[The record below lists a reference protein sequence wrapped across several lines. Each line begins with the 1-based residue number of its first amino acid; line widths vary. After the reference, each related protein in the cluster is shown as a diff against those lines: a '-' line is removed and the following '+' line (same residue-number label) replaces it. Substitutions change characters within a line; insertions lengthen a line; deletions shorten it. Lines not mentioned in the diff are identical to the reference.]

1 MKRTL
6 KWCFILML
14 IISVCASGLSVSAQS
29 YKSFSRNNQADG
41 TTENVFAREC
51 YTATA
56 IIRASDFGLQ
66 DEFSE
71 ISDIFCADNGLIY
84 MLCSGNSEIV
94 VLNNDLSLNR
104 VFSVLDKNG
113 EEIDF
118 EKAQGIYVKGK
129 VIYICDTQ
137 NARILVTDLKG
148 RLQSVMELPESDIIP
163 DDFVYQPTRL
173 MIDEDGYTYVLSM
186 GSYYGALV
194 YLQDGTFS
202 GFYGANNVQAT
213 ALDTLS
219 YIWDLITGNDTKKS
233 ASQKTLPYAF
243 VDFCFDNK
251 GYMITCTGAISGG
264 DNVGQINKM
273 SPGGSNI
280 LYKSNLDGSFSKSSG
295 VNFLES
301 TIIKRNNS
309 VRTQNIVAI
318 DVDEQG
324 YIYALDN
331 TYGIIY
337 VYDSQCNLIN
347 AFGGG
352 VGFGERLGTFQN
364 ATALTISEN
373 RIFVTDSETEAIT
386 VFDIT
391 DYGTLLKKA
400 QSLYIAGDYEEA
412 EPYWNQVLALDSN
425 NQLAYKGLAIASYK
439 KDDINKAM
447 EYAKAGLDYNTY
459 DLAFQAKLKER
470 IANNFGWLF
479 PLALLLVAA
488 IIVGLIYKSK
498 KQIVFIT
505 DPKLCNVFSTVMH
518 PFRAFGDIKQKNM
531 GSVPIACVLALL
543 FYATTTLETVG
554 SSFLFT
560 EIADGNYNTLF
571 TIAQTLGLIV
581 LWSVSNWL
589 VCSLFSGKGT
599 FKEVFIST
607 NYCLIPIIF
616 YNVLRTVLSYVM
628 PLSGKELLDG
638 IYVVILIYTVYL
650 LCVAF
655 TTIHDYSLSKLIATS
670 VVTVLGMLLVIF
682 VIFMV
687 VILLQQL
694 GDFIYSIFVEV
705 IYR

>member
-6 KWCFILML
+6 KWCLTLIV
-14 IISVCASGLSVSAQS
+14 IISVCVSTLGVSAQ
-29 YKSFSRNNQADG
+29 SFSRNNQADE

-56 IIRASDFGLQ
+56 LIRASDYGLE

-71 ISDIFCADNGLIY
+71 ISDIYCAESGLIY
-84 MLCSGNSEIV
+84 ILCPGSSSIV
-94 VLNNDLSLNR
+94 VLNDDLSLNK
-104 VFSVLDKNG
+104 VLKIKDKG
-113 EEIDF
+113 EEIEF
-118 EKAQGIYVKGK
+118 EKAQGIYINGDKLYV
-129 VIYICDTQ
+129 CDTQ
-137 NARILVTDLKG
+137 NARIITADLNGKV
-148 RLQSVMELPESDIIP
+148 QSYIVLPESKVIP
-163 DDFVYQPTRL
+163 DDFVFQPTR
-173 MIDEDGYTYVLSM
+173 IITDSDGYTYVLSM

-194 YLQDGTFS
+194 YLADGTFS

-219 YIWDLITGNDTKKS
+219 YMWDLITGNDAKKS

-243 VDFCFDNK
+243 VDFCFDYD
-251 GYMITCTGAISGG
+251 GYMITCTGAIVGG

-280 LYKSNLDGSFSKSSG
+280 LYKNNIDGTFSKSSG
-295 VNFLES
+295 VNFLERAV
-301 TIIKRNNS
+301 IKRNNA
-309 VRTQNIVAI
+309 VRTQNVVAV
-318 DVDEQG
+318 DVDKQG

-331 TYGIIY
+331 TYGI
-337 VYDSQCNLIN
+337 VYIFDKQCNLIN

-352 VGFGERLGTFQN
+352 VGLGERLGDFQN
-364 ATALTISEN
+364 ATALTVSGD
-373 RIFVTDSETEAIT
+373 RVFVADSETEAVT

-400 QSLYIAGDYEEA
+400 QSMYLAGDYEEA
-412 EPYWNQVLALDSN
+412 EPYWNQVLSLDSN
-425 NQLAYKGLAIASYK
+425 NQLAYKGLAISSYK
-439 KDDINKAM
+439 NGDIDKAM

-459 DLAFQAKLKER
+459 DLAFQAKLKTR
-470 IANNFGWLF
+470 IADNFAWGF
-479 PLALLLVAA
+479 PLLLLILVAV
-488 IIVGLIYKSK
+488 IVGIVYKTK

-505 DPKLCNVFSTVMH
+505 NPKLRNVTSTVMH
-518 PFRAFGDIKQKNM
+518 PFKAFDDIKQKNM
-531 GSVPIACVLALL
+531 GSVKIACVIAIL
-543 FYATTTLETVG
+543 FYLTSTLKEVG

-560 EIADGNYNTLF
+560 DIADGNYNTLF
-571 TIAQTLGLIV
+571 TVAQTLGLIA
-581 LWSVSNWL
+581 LWSVANWL
-589 VCSLFSGKGT
+589 ICSLFSGKGT

-616 YNVLRTVLSYVM
+616 YNILRTVLSYIM
-628 PLSGKELLDG
+628 PLSGKALLDG
-638 IYVVILIYTVYL
+638 IYVVILLYTVYL

-655 TTIHDYSLSKLIATS
+655 TTIHDYSLSKLIATT

-694 GDFIYSIFVEV
+694 FEFVYSIFIEV